1 MAVENITSMIDNFSL
16 TSKNASI
23 YSERNE
29 DLALVE
35 ITVQCVI
42 FCLAVIGNS
51 TVLLTLWTRRRK
63 LARVHLLMV
72 HLSSA
77 DLFVAFCNV
86 LPQICW
92 DLTYVFI
99 GGDFLCRFVKYIQV
113 VAMYASS
120 YVLVMTA
127 IDRYVALIHPFIA
140 HKWSSRKVHYMVAI
154 AWSLSLLFSLPQIW
168 IFAFAKRSDGQYD
181 CWATFEPFWTLQ
193 LYITASTL
201 LIYIIPI
208 LILIFCY
215 GCICYTVWKRGRVG
229 EPVPTSSGRSWS
241 DAQLHRIEQ
250 NGSRSSLDRLN
261 MNGTTKRPQI
271 HHGISRAKIRT
282 VQMTLTVVLCY
293 LVCWSPFFIAQMWSA
308 WDENAPF
315 YGPAFT
321 IILLLA
327 SLNSCTNPWIYL
339 FFSDA
344 AFDKVKSCL
353 MPKKRTPFEIHVST
367 WRSNRSHFS
376 SKYTSS
382 LQ

>member
-1 MAVENITSMIDNFSL
+1 MTYINSTNGNESTLGTNS
-16 TSKNASI
+16 SI
-23 YSERNE
+23 YFSRNE

-35 ITVQCVI
+35 ITVQCIV

-63 LARVHLLMV
+63 LSRVHLLMV

-77 DLFVAFCNV
+77 DLFVAFGNT

-92 DLTYVFI
+92 DLTYVFL
-99 GGDFLCRFVKYIQV
+99 GGDFLCRFVKYIQI

-127 IDRYVALIHPFIA
+127 IDRYIAVIHPFTA

-168 IFAFAKRSDGQYD
+168 IFALDVRSDGQYD
-181 CWATFEPFWTLQ
+181 CWATFSPDWTLK
-193 LYITASTL
+193 LYVTGFTV
-201 LIYIIPI
+201 LIYIIPT

-229 EPVPTSSGRSWS
+229 EPLPNSSGKSWS
-241 DAQLHRIEQ
+241 NAQLNKLGEQ
-250 NGSRSSLDRLN
+250 CSSRYSLDKLN
-261 MNGTTKRPQI
+261 YTDTNRPNAN
-271 HHGISRAKIRT
+271 HGISRAKIRT

-308 WDENAPF
+308 WDEKAPF
-315 YGPAFT
+315 FGMY
-321 IILLLA
+321 
-327 SLNSCTNPWIYL
+327 
-339 FFSDA
+339 
-344 AFDKVKSCL
+344 
-353 MPKKRTPFEIHVST
+353 
-367 WRSNRSHFS
+367 
-376 SKYTSS
+376 
-382 LQ
+382 Q